1 MSDTSPAS
9 PPAVEREA
17 CILDGSSNRAVV
29 QLSTRNYPG
38 MVIQGDTLNNLR
50 SLLQEALDNAGDNP
64 PETLGEALEHIEGM
78 LRHYEAV
85 LKREGRDLPYFR

>member
-1 MSDTSPAS
+1 MIDTTA
-9 PPAVEREA
+9 PPAPEHVARL
-17 CILDGSSNRAVV
+17 LDGSSNRAVV
-29 QLSTRNYPG
+29 QLANRNYPG

-50 SLLQEALDNAGDNP
+50 SLLQEALDNAGDDP

-85 LKREGRDLPYFR
+85 LRREGRDLPYFR